1 MRTGTRM
8 SNLQI
13 IEALCKLVEL
23 MAEIIRQLAAEIEQY
38 RALTEAEKDLLSDL
52 DGKFTAIIGSNEA
65 PDFLSD

>member
-1 MRTGTRM
+1 M

-52 DGKFTAIIGSNEA
+52 DGKFTAIIGSGEA